1 MAYILLTARRFF
13 VFLSK
18 HFSFMKTIRLF
29 FALMLL
35 SGFAA
40 NAQSGATIKFEKLV
54 HDFGELTAGDQAEV
68 EFKFTNTGNEPLLL
82 SNVRSTCGCTVPTW
96 PHEPILPGKSASIKV
111 KYDSNRVGP
120 INKQITVESNA
131 SNGPIYLKIT
141 GNIKKKPE
149 EIMPLQNYDNN
160 GTPFVQ

>member
-29 FALMLL
+29 FVLMLL

-54 HDFGELTAGDQAEV
+54 HDYGELIAGDPAEV

-96 PHEPILPGKSASIKV
+96 PHEPILPGKSAVIKV
-111 KYDSNRVGP
+111 KYDSNRVGA

-131 SNGPIYLKIT
+131 SNGPIYL
-141 GNIKKKPE
+141 
-149 EIMPLQNYDNN
+149 
-160 GTPFVQ
+160 